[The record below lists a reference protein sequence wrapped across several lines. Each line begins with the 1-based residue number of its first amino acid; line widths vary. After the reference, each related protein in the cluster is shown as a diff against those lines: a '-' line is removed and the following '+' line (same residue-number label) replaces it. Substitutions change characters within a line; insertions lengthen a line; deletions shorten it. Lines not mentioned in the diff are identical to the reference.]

1 MRDVGKTSSE
11 VKDRYNKKAYDTI
24 MLRVYKGRKDDIQV
38 AAERTGLSLNAY
50 IVKAIERQMDNDGFS
65 QGGD

>member
-1 MRDVGKTSSE
+1 MGKTSSE

-65 QGGD
+65 KGGE